1 MNDRDRTT
9 QVHRDEDDLTTADL
23 AAAGAE
29 RRDEARAEARAEAE
43 RPDEPRAEAQAV
55 ERRDEPRAEAQAVE
69 QRDGPRAGADAAE
82 RRDRPQAETEARA
95 DVEPLFT
102 EADAGTFRASWQS
115 IQAGFV
121 DEPRR
126 AVEQADKLVAD
137 VIQRL
142 AQVFAD
148 ERAALEADWSAGDVE
163 TEQLRVALRR
173 YRSFFD
179 RLLSV

>member
-1 MNDRDRTT
+1 MNERQSATDIEPTPELEGTDSGERSRGPIPA
-9 QVHRDEDDLTTADL
+9 RAEAASERAERPKSELTTADL
-23 AAAGAE
+23 ASAGT
-29 RRDEARAEARAEAE
+29 
-43 RPDEPRAEAQAV
+43 V
-55 ERRDEPRAEAQAVE
+55 
-69 QRDGPRAGADAAE
+69 G
-82 RRDRPQAETEARA
+82 DRTTDTRA
-95 DVEPLFT
+95 DTTNEAEPLFAKND
-102 EADAGTFRASWQS
+102 ADAFRSSWQS

-126 AVEQADKLVAD
+126 AVEQADTLVAE

-142 AQVFAD
+142 AKVFAD
-148 ERAALEADWSAGDVE
+148 ERSTLEAEWSADGDVE